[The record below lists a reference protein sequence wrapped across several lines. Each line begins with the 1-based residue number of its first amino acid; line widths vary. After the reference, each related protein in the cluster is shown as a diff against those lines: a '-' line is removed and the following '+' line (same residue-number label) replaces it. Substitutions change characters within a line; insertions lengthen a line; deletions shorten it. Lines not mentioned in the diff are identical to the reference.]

1 MLPAAYQ
8 VPAAVL
14 LLAGGVLACFLGH
27 RLFRIVLGLYGFIM
41 GALLAT
47 AITGPTHT
55 QSALFAMLIGGA
67 AGALLLVVAYFVGVA
82 LVGAALGAII
92 IHAIWSQLGSEP
104 HPLIVIAGTIAG
116 SLCAMALQ
124 RYVIILGTAFGGAWT
139 TLAGAIA
146 LASHRAAQTAD
157 AWVLYPL
164 RPPAGH
170 DWVWFGWLTLGAAG
184 AVVQLA
190 SRPRSAKR

>member
-8 VPAAVL
+8 VPAAIL
-14 LLAGGVLACFLGH
+14 LLAGGILACFLGH
-27 RLFRIVLGLYGFIM
+27 RLFRIVLGLYGFVT

-47 AITGPTHT
+47 AITGPTDPG
-55 QSALFAMLIGGA
+55 SSVLPMLIGGA
-67 AGALLLVVAYFVGVA
+67 AGALLLILAYFIGVA

-92 IHAIWSQLGSEP
+92 VHAIWAQLGREP
-104 HPLIVIAGTIAG
+104 HPLVVIAGTIAG

-139 TLAGAIA
+139 TLIGGLAIA
-146 LASHRAAQTAD
+146 GHRAAQTAD
-157 AWVLYPL
+157 GWVLYPL
-164 RPPAGH
+164 RPPPGH
-170 DWVWFGWLTLGAAG
+170 DWMWFGWLTLGAAG